1 MSPYGTVSLKLAAD
15 NDKRS
20 LGGQNYALG
29 VYLVPEN
36 LSFSHTSDN
45 WSTPQTVV
53 IHSFADDNDSVDEG
67 ELGPDNQSFTVWLSS
82 IDDDNA
88 SGMLYDDIAQAKINL
103 NPRVLRLTTSPSFPP
118 TMTQPVYCSPWRQQ
132 FQ

>member
-1 MSPYGTVSLKLAAD
+1 M
-15 NDKRS
+15 
-20 LGGQNYALG
+20 
-29 VYLVPEN
+29 
-36 LSFSHTSDN
+36 
-45 WSTPQTVV
+45 V

-103 NPRVLRLTTSPSFPP
+103 NSPGAEVDNFTVLSTDNDTALC
-118 TMTQPVYCSPWRQQ
+118 CSPMATTVPVNPVPPETSVSGSRLSR
-132 FQ
+132 